1 MFLTTYHN
9 HSVWSDG
16 TASIRQMALAAR
28 AAGAREF
35 GISDHL
41 VAAPRGFFLD
51 ARGWSM
57 ALTLLDD
64 YAAEALRVKEELST
78 PAFQVRIGME
88 VDYFPET
95 WEAVAARL
103 ARLPLD
109 YVIGAVHFAA
119 DFPVDASAG
128 YWRRLS
134 PGEQGAVWEEY
145 ARRVLGCARDFPCQW
160 LAHLDL
166 AKIYGVAP
174 TAYARELLSQVLEH
188 CARRGVCIEVN
199 AAGLDKF
206 CGAFYP
212 EESLLK
218 EAVARGVGILVT
230 ADAHA
235 ESQVVRHFGELYP
248 MLKTLGVSR
257 IPRFEQRRIHW
268 HPL

>member
-41 VAAPRGFFLD
+41 VAGPRGFFLD

-57 ALTLLDD
+57 SLTLLED
-64 YAAEALRVKEELST
+64 YVAEALRVKEELSS
-78 PAFQVRIGME
+78 PEFQVRLGME

-95 WEAVAARL
+95 WSAVAKRL

-109 YVIGAVHFAA
+109 YVIGAVHFTD
-119 DFPVDASAG
+119 DFPIDASAD

-134 PGEQGAVWEEY
+134 PEAQYRVWEEY
-145 ARRVLGCARDFPCQW
+145 AARILGCARDFPCQW

-166 AKIYGVAP
+166 AKIYGVPP
-174 TAYARELLSQVLEH
+174 TAHARELLSQALEH
-188 CARRGVCIEVN
+188 CARRGVCIEIN

-212 EESLLK
+212 EESLLR
-218 EAVARGVGILVT
+218 EAIERGVGVLIT

-235 ESQVVRHFGELYP
+235 EAQITRHFDELYP
-248 MLKTLGVSR
+248 MLKTLGVTRVPS
-257 IPRFEQRRIHW
+257 FEQRQIHW
-268 HPL
+268 HSL